1 MSSGNVYCLS
11 NPSMPGLLKFGRT
24 GDTCSE
30 RAISLFTTGVP
41 DPFKIEKYT
50 ETDDTVRLEKN
61 IHTILSNY
69 RNRTDREF
77 FRINL
82 DDAFA
87 LITKELPDLDWI
99 DGEDYDYK
107 SKSKITAFRKFTD
120 EYNIIKS
127 DADNFKTFMEEHK
140 WFPNNNH
147 PGVHMNNKDK
157 YTLEIEHSLEILEKG
172 ILSRPDAIEKKS
184 SFIKVDDKYMRESL
198 KNIEKKSSF
207 IKVDD
212 KYMRESLKN
221 IEKVLTSMK
230 VRFKK
235 LPDSSSICEC
245 YSCERNRNL
254 TSSN

>member
-61 IHTILSNY
+61 IHTILANY

-82 DDAFA
+82 DHAFT
-87 LITKELPDLDWI
+87 LITKELPDLDWM

-120 EYNIIKS
+120 KYNIIKS

-140 WFPNNNH
+140 WFPNTNCFEAEYT
-147 PGVHMNNKDK
+147 NKTD
-157 YTLEIEHSLEILEKG
+157 YTLEIEQELKYLADG
-172 ILSRPDAIEKKS
+172 IRNRPDAVKNNLSVVKG
-184 SFIKVDDKYMRESL
+184 DDKYMREEL
-198 KNIEKKSSF
+198 NKIEQ
-207 IKVDD
+207 I
-212 KYMRESLKN
+212 
-221 IEKVLTSMK
+221 LTSMK
-230 VRFKK
+230 VRFEK
-235 LPDSSSICEC
+235 LPNSSSPCVCRLCEW
-245 YSCERNRNL
+245 ERNRKL
-254 TSSN
+254 SN

>member
-1 MSSGNVYCLS
+1 MSSGSVYCLS

-50 ETDDTVRLEKN
+50 EIDDIVTLEKN
-61 IHTILSNY
+61 IHTILANY

-120 EYNIIKS
+120 KYNIIKS

-157 YTLEIEHSLEILEKG
+157 YTLEIERSLEILEKG
-172 ILSRPDAIEKKS
+172 ILSRPDAIEEKS
-184 SFIKVDDKYMRESL
+184 AFIKVDDKYMRESL
-198 KNIEKKSSF
+198 N
-207 IKVDD
+207 D
-212 KYMRESLKN
+212 

-254 TSSN
+254 MSSN